1 MRKSQENNNKKTILW
16 WKNLPSL
23 RAWICAGIPVIK
35 PTSLGVFDVWKNAG
49 WCDRGRCIRIS
60 HILIFLNLPQLLSVF
75 FSVESCFF
83 FHFLG
88 IVQKKIY
95 CTLCLGTIPTFFRSD
110 GFPSWKPKKKRINK
124 NWHRFFPPRSL
135 PPPLTR
141 TPRCHCL
148 RDYQPKQ
155 GTMTG
160 KSLGIYHAFALF
172 VWFPENGAI

>member
-83 FHFLG
+83 S

-110 GFPSWKPKKKRINK
+110 GFPSWKPKKKGSTKIDTVSFRQGACHHPWLELQDAIAYEITNPNK
-124 NWHRFFPPRSL
+124 ALWRGN
-135 PPPLTR
+135 PLEFTMHL
-141 TPRCHCL
+141 HCL
-148 RDYQPKQ
+148 YDFPKMGQ
-155 GTMTG
+155 
-160 KSLGIYHAFALF
+160 FND
-172 VWFPENGAI
+172 P